1 MAPHP
6 YYPLDLK
13 LHGYTENAA
22 GLASL
27 FAGFSTGVSVILGTA
42 LFLSRRYRPSINA
55 RDGCLVLWFV
65 LSGSLHCFFEGY
77 FLVNHSRMPAAQ
89 DFFGQLWKEYAK
101 SDSRYLAADPLVLTL
116 ETITVLI
123 WGPLS
128 FLTSWCIVSE
138 SPYRLPL
145 QALVSTGHL
154 YSDTLYYV
162 TSFLDMRRGVLHSR
176 PEALYFWVYFVV
188 MNALWIIV
196 PACKWIR
203 TTTDMRGDMTND
215 CYQISSTKVSRGAP
229 RRSPR
234 LKGRPRRARRQ
245 DPARKTRE

>member
-1 MAPHP
+1 MAKHP
-6 YYPLDLK
+6 YYPLDLE
-13 LHGYTENAA
+13 LRGYTENAA
-22 GLASL
+22 GLTSL
-27 FAGFSTGVSVILGTA
+27 FAAFSTGVSVILGTA
-42 LFLSRRYRPSINA
+42 LLLSRRYRPSISPL
-55 RDGCLVLWFV
+55 DGSLVLWFV

-77 FLVNHSRMPAAQ
+77 FILNHSRMPAAQ

-196 PACKWIR
+196 PAYIL
-203 TTTDMRGDMTND
+203 
-215 CYQISSTKVSRGAP
+215 YQSITGCAQAVATAKKSTKNGSAAGYRRENP
-229 RRSPR
+229 RITAMKKIKALARS
-234 LKGRPRRARRQ
+234 Q
-245 DPARKTRE
+245 SQ